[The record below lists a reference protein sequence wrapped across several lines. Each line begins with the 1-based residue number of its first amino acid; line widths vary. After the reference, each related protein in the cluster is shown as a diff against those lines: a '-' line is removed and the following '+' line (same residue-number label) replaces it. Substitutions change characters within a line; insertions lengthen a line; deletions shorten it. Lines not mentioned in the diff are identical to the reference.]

1 MTTYPNP
8 TFLLSS
14 VLTHKTSFEICLR
27 IRYTDF
33 TRSIAFTRDLNSPKP
48 HGSTLDKRD
57 PRPATKFVEQVAARF
72 PKNKKNDVMRKAR
85 RVEFLERRKTYRHD
99 DEPVP
104 IAERTTGHVTDTR
117 VKPKLSPLFR
127 QMLKYN
133 TVQAS
138 VIDSLWSAKST
149 SIETSVRPLLPLAS
163 SKEFCV

>member
-1 MTTYPNP
+1 
-8 TFLLSS
+8 
-14 VLTHKTSFEICLR
+14 
-27 IRYTDF
+27 
-33 TRSIAFTRDLNSPKP
+33 
-48 HGSTLDKRD
+48 
-57 PRPATKFVEQVAARF
+57 
-72 PKNKKNDVMRKAR
+72 
-85 RVEFLERRKTYRHD
+85 LERRKTYRHD